1 MEVTMSDQDK
11 PLFQGMDEYEREY
24 APEELPADDPER
36 KRAHLDKSP
45 GEGGS
50 SDLTP
55 PGAGPVA
62 TLGTSPSGEMAAII
76 RTKDQE
82 AADAEA
88 DSSKGEDVTPEDEA

>member
-1 MEVTMSDQDK
+1 MSDQEK
-11 PLFQGMDEYEREY
+11 PLFQGIDEYEREY

-36 KRAHLDKSP
+36 QRAHLDKSL

-82 AADAEA
+82 DADA
-88 DSSKGEDVTPEDEA
+88 DVDTSPGEDVPPDEDA

>member
-1 MEVTMSDQDK
+1 MSDQDK

-24 APEELPADDPER
+24 APEELPAGDQER
-36 KRAHLDKSP
+36 ARAHMDRTP
-45 GEGGS
+45 GEAGS

-62 TLGTSPSGEMAAII
+62 TLGTSPSGEMAAVF

-82 AADAEA
+82 EAEVDADT
-88 DSSKGEDVTPEDEA
+88 SPGEDVPPDEED

>member
-1 MEVTMSDQDK
+1 MSDQDK

-36 KRAHLDKSP
+36 KRAHLDKDP

-55 PGAGPVA
+55 PVAGPVA
-62 TLGTSPSGEMAAII
+62 TLGTSPSGGMAQIM
-76 RTKDQE
+76 RNKDQE
-82 AADAEA
+82 EAEA
-88 DSSKGEDVTPEDEA
+88 DTDSSPGEDVPADEEA